1 MCGIPFTS
9 ERQLTGT
16 GPAEAT
22 ATIVRRA
29 LAELGIAERTIL
41 WNVVPTHPHRPRDPE
56 TNRRPTAREVAA
68 SAPFLAALAARRRV
82 VAVGR
87 LAESVLRC
95 DGVRHPSHGGA
106 RAFRDGLRTLVD
118 SQALEAGRC
127 DALGAGRLLESAAG
141 GRQVRPLSAR

>member
-1 MCGIPFTS
+1 MSGIPFTS
-9 ERQLTGT
+9 ERQLTGN

-22 ATIVRRA
+22 ATIVRRV
-29 LAELGIAERTIL
+29 LGELGIAERTIL
-41 WNVVPTHPHRPRDPE
+41 WNVVPTHPHRPRAGDEPAPD
-56 TNRRPTAREVAA
+56 RARGRFELPV
-68 SAPFLAALAARRRV
+68 SAALAARRRV

-87 LAESVLRC
+87 LAESALGIE
-95 DGVRHPSHGGA
+95 GVRHPSHGGA